1 MSEMILTG
9 TQLAYLVAASFFIM
23 GLRYLRSPLTARR
36 GNIVASLGMLI
47 AVAVTLLDLSILNYQ
62 MILSA
67 VLAGSLIGGI
77 VARTVKMTAMPQMV
91 GLLNGLG
98 GGASALIAIGEFLR
112 ITPEGD
118 GGGLII
124 IVNEA
129 LVAIFPGI
137 LIGCV
142 TLAGSLVAFGKLH
155 GIIRGEP
162 IKFRLQNPT
171 SFFLMFA
178 FAAVSVFFI
187 TASPGPSFILVL
199 VGVALLLGILLVIP
213 IGGADMPV
221 VISMLNSLSGLAA
234 STAGFVLG
242 NNILII
248 AGALVGASGMILTN
262 VMCKA
267 MNRPLI
273 KVLFGS
279 SLSRKEESPVTSA
292 DEKTVRTIGSE
303 EAAMVLGYAN
313 SVIIIPGFG
322 MAAAQ
327 AQHSVYDLASHLE
340 KRGVTVKYA
349 IHPVAGR
356 MPGHMNVLLAE
367 AKVPYDKLY
376 DIDNIN
382 PEFDRTDVALVVGA
396 NDVVNPEARSN
407 KSSPIYGMPILDAD
421 KAKHVIVIKRSMKPG
436 FAGVDNELFYNKNT
450 SMLFGDARGVIA
462 KLVEEMNKL

>member
-1 MSEMILTG
+1 MSEAILTG

-23 GLRYLRSPLTARR
+23 GLRYLRSPMTARK
-36 GNIVASLGMLI
+36 GNVVASLGMLI
-47 AVAVTLLDLSILNYQ
+47 AVAVTLLDFSVVNYQ
-62 MILSA
+62 TIL
-67 VLAGSLIGGI
+67 LAILVGSFIGGVI
-77 VARTVKMTAMPQMV
+77 ARKVKMTAMPQMV

-98 GGASALIAIGEFLR
+98 GGASALVAMGEFHR
-112 ITPEGD
+112 IVSEGV
-118 GGGLII
+118 I

-137 LIGCV
+137 LIGFV
-142 TLAGSLVAFGKLH
+142 TLSGSLVAFGKLQ
-155 GIIRGEP
+155 GILRGEP
-162 IKFRLQNPT
+162 IKFRLQNPIN
-171 SFFLMFA
+171 FFLTFA
-178 FAAVSVFFI
+178 FGAASIFFI
-187 TASPGPSFILVL
+187 VASPGFPFVLVL
-199 VGVALLLGILLVIP
+199 VSVALLLGILLVIP

-221 VISMLNSLSGLAA
+221 VISMLNSFSGLAA
-234 STAGFVLG
+234 SIAGFVLG

-262 VMCKA
+262 IMCKA
-267 MNRPLI
+267 MNRPLT

-279 SLSRKEESPVTSA
+279 TTARKGETLLTNAV
-292 DEKTVRTIGSE
+292 EKTVRTIGIE
-303 EAAMVLGYAN
+303 EAAMLLGYAN

-340 KRGVTVKYA
+340 KRGMTVKYA

-367 AKVPYDKLY
+367 AKVPYHQLY
-376 DIDNIN
+376 DIDVIN
-382 PEFDRTDVALVVGA
+382 PEFERTDVALVVGA

-407 KSSPIYGMPILDAD
+407 KSSPIYGMPILNAD
-421 KAKHVIVIKRSMKPG
+421 KAKHVIVVKRSMKPG

-450 SMLFGDARGVIA
+450 SMLFGDAREIVARLG
-462 KLVEEMNKL
+462 EEINKL

>member
-1 MSEMILTG
+1 MSEIILTG
-9 TQLAYLVAASFFIM
+9 TQLVYLVAASLFII
-23 GLRYLRSPLTARR
+23 GLRYLRSPLTARK
-36 GNIVASLGMLI
+36 GNIIASLGMLV
-47 AVAVTLLDLSILNYQ
+47 AVVVTLLDLSILNYQ
-62 MILSA
+62 MILLA
-67 VLAGSLIGGI
+67 LLAGSLIGGI
-77 VARTVKMTAMPQMV
+77 FARTVKMTAMPQMV
-91 GLLNGLG
+91 GVLNGLG
-98 GGASALIAIGEFLR
+98 GGASALVAIGEFQR
-112 ITPEGD
+112 ITSEH
-118 GGGLII
+118 GGFM

-155 GIIRGEP
+155 GVIRGEP
-162 IKFRLQNPT
+162 IKFRLQNPIN
-171 SFFLMFA
+171 FFLMFA
-178 FAAVSVFFI
+178 FAAISVFFI
-187 TASPGPSFILVL
+187 IASPGPSFILVL
-199 VGVALLLGILLVIP
+199 IGVALLLGILLVIP

-242 NNILII
+242 NNMLII

-267 MNRPLI
+267 MNRPLM

-279 SLSRKEESPVTSA
+279 SLPKKGESRVTNA
-292 DEKTVRTIGSE
+292 YEKTVRTIGTE

-327 AQHSVYDLASHLE
+327 AQHLVYDLASLLE

-382 PEFDRTDVALVVGA
+382 LEFERTDVALVVGA

-421 KAKHVIVIKRSMKPG
+421 KARNVIVIKRSMKPG
-436 FAGVDNELFYNKNT
+436 FAGVDNQLFYNKNT
-450 SMLFGDARGVIA
+450 SMLFGDARSVIA
-462 KLVEEMNKL
+462 KLVEQINKL